1 MIDFQPTDDQLAI
14 LETVD
19 RFMARRLPPEEQR
32 RRDLGH
38 VPPYDLLPEMGELG
52 LLGLPFPEAYGGLA
66 QDWQTVAL
74 VQERMGLRGRM
85 AASILNRV
93 LGFGGMSLMEYGSQ
107 AQREAFLPGLIEGRL
122 LFALALTEPDVG
134 SDAAG
139 VKLRAERTANGWR
152 INGRKTW
159 ISDAEGASHLV
170 TIARTDPEATR
181 HAGISALLVPIDA
194 PGLTLT
200 PIAKV
205 GNNCMPSFEVLYE
218 DVEISEDALMG
229 AEGQGFAAMSTTLK
243 YGRGGLAAS
252 CVGAAQRA
260 VDLAVEHAKE
270 RVQFGRPIG
279 AFQAVQH
286 RLADMQMRVDQA
298 RFCCWH
304 LAWLIAHEK
313 PCGREASQAKIVAS
327 EALQYATHHG
337 MQILA
342 SAGYAEESE
351 MARLWRD
358 ARLFSFGEGANEIQ
372 RTLVAKGMGL

>member
-1 MIDFQPTDDQLAI
+1 MIDFQPDDEQLAI

-32 RRDLGH
+32 RRDEGH
-38 VPPYDLLPEMGELG
+38 APPYDLLPEMGALG
-52 LLGLPFPEAYGGLA
+52 LLGLPFPAAFGGLEA
-66 QDWQTVAL
+66 DWRTVAL

-85 AASILNRV
+85 AASIFNRV
-93 LGFGGMSLMEYGSQ
+93 IGFGGMSLMTYGSP
-107 AQREAFLPGLIEGRL
+107 AQREAFLPGLIAGEL
-122 LFALALTEPDVG
+122 LFALALTEADAG

-139 VKLRAERTANGWR
+139 VKLKAARTASGWR
-152 INGRKTW
+152 LNGRKTW
-159 ISDAEGASHLV
+159 ISDAQGASHLV
-170 TIARTDPEATR
+170 TIARTDPEASR
-181 HAGISALLVPIDA
+181 HAGISALLVPTDA
-194 PGLTLT
+194 PGLSMT
-200 PIAKV
+200 PIPKL
-205 GNNCMPSFEVLYE
+205 GNNCMPSFEVFYDNV
-218 DVEISEDALMG
+218 DVGEDALMG
-229 AEGQGFAAMSTTLK
+229 AEGQGFAAMSQTLK

-260 VDLAVEHAKE
+260 VDLALAHAKE

-298 RFCCWH
+298 RLACWH
-304 LAWLIAHEK
+304 LAWLIAT
-313 PCGREASQAKIVAS
+313 GRDSTREASQAKVIAS

-342 SAGYAEESE
+342 SAGYAAESE
-351 MARLWRD
+351 MGRLWRD

-372 RTLVAKGMGL
+372 RSLIARSMGL